1 MPNGDKMSFGGEVTF
16 MGDVVRTKV
25 TQGGRIVIPAEMR
38 RRLGIEIGDQV
49 NLERRGDSLTVTS
62 SQAAL
67 RRIQKRLQ
75 KTIPPGVSLVDEL
88 IAERREEAKNE

>member
-1 MPNGDKMSFGGEVTF
+1 MSFGGEVTF

-49 NLERRGDSLTVTS
+49 NLEHRGDSLTVTS

-75 KTIPPGVSLVDEL
+75 KAIPPGVSLVDEL